1 MREQEAAPT
10 AQGFFRW
17 GVFLAMQAVIVS
29 IAVGATAYRSKQLE
43 QARRLPPM
51 QNTPP
56 TIRPLY
62 DDPRVVTDEQ
72 LDAVLYK
79 LRPRLREEK
88 VNINHVDHALRFW
101 GVEAKFADPEC
112 LSGEEMRNLLLDHSQ
127 FQKVWGEEALPLL
140 RTTKNGVGVRTQEG
154 LATASHYDHTLA
166 GLAEVGTTL
175 DHPVQTPTGQTTV
188 REMLEFAL
196 REFSLNQ
203 IEYEW
208 STLAFSMYL
217 PPVNR
222 WISTEGQEITFDR
235 LADRIMRQKLNQ
247 GVCMGN
253 HRLHAL
259 VMLLRIDDNTPIL
272 SSEGRQRIIDH
283 LTAVTGLFIA
293 SQHPDG
299 YWIRSWP
306 SGQPPQTGIVGDTEN
321 TGQNRILATGHVLEW
336 WALAPDVV
344 HPPREVVIRAAQW
357 LSRAVLD
364 LDDSEIKRQ
373 YTFLSHA
380 GRALALWRGDF
391 PASFLP
397 LRDETPAAATSDK
410 ADQDPATGGESAHE
424 DEPAPEGQPEPD
436 SNAPTDDRAEP
447 AEEPAAG
454 EVPETAG
461 A

>member
-1 MREQEAAPT
+1 MSGQESEPVKP
-10 AQGFFRW
+10 GLLSW
-17 GVFLAMQAVIVS
+17 GAFLTIQVVVVS
-29 IAVGATAYRSKQLE
+29 IAVGGTAYRSRQLE
-43 QARRLPPM
+43 HLRRLPAM
-51 QNTPP
+51 QNKPP

-62 DDPRVVTDEQ
+62 DDPRAITDEQ
-72 LDAVLYK
+72 LAAVLHK
-79 LRPRLREEK
+79 LRPRLRHEQ

-101 GVEAKFADPEC
+101 GVDAKFNDPEC
-112 LSGEEMRNLLLDHSQ
+112 LSGQEMRDLLLNHDQ
-127 FQKVWGEEALPLL
+127 FSAVWGEKTMPLL
-140 RTTKNGVGVRTQEG
+140 LSTKNGIGVRTQEG
-154 LATASHYDHTLA
+154 AATASHYDHTLA

-175 DHPVQTPTGQTTV
+175 DHPVQTPKGQTTV
-188 REMLEFAL
+188 RAMLEYAL

-208 STLAFSMYL
+208 STLAFAMYL
-217 PPVNR
+217 PPVR
-222 WISTEGQEITFDR
+222 SWQSTEGQEITFDR

-272 SSEGRQRIIDH
+272 SPTGRQRIIDH

-306 SGQPPQTGIVGDTEN
+306 SGAPPQVGVDGDTEN
-321 TGQNRILATGHVLEW
+321 TSQNRILATGHVLEW
-336 WALAPDVV
+336 WALAPEVV
-344 HPPREVVIRAAQW
+344 HPPREVVIRATQW
-357 LSRAVLD
+357 LSRAVLE
-364 LDDSEIKRQ
+364 LDDAEIKRQ

-397 LRDETPAAATSDK
+397 PVT
-410 ADQDPATGGESAHE
+410 
-424 DEPAPEGQPEPD
+424 
-436 SNAPTDDRAEP
+436 
-447 AEEPAAG
+447 EPAAVAQA
-454 EVPETAG
+454 ESA
-461 A
+461 AK